1 MWLRPETCILFKAH
15 QMVILVVLR
24 KTIAPVSSHSS
35 GSQSV
40 GWGPLVDRSND
51 SVYKSICS
59 YIFM

>member
-15 QMVILVVLR
+15 QMVILVVSR
-24 KTIAPVSSHSS
+24 KNYSSLYSS

-40 GWGPLVDRSND
+40 GWGPLVDRCYD
-51 SVYKSICS
+51 SVYKSMCS